1 MADGA
6 FTFQARQ
13 ALTSAFTGA
22 REFSH
27 SCLCSEHILLGLCSR
42 TDDPACRAL
51 ESVGV
56 TRQRVE
62 REILARDGRGKSAA
76 YTAEISREAAAMLE
90 RAAGLAAKEYAPIG
104 TSHMLR
110 AILEDDGCRA
120 RRVLVEMGADTSAL
134 SAYIARPPQP
144 VSRRARGREPKLL
157 LRHGVDMTSNAALGK
172 YDKMIGRERE
182 LERVTRILCRRR
194 KGNPVLLG
202 EAGVGKTAIAEGLA
216 LALSQNRVPEPI
228 KGMKLFAVDMA
239 SLVSGTKYRG
249 EFEEKARGIIEEASA
264 CGDVILF
271 IDELHTVAGAGAAEG
286 AIDAGNI
293 LKPALARGDIKV
305 LGATTP
311 EEYRRYILPDAAL
324 ERRFQPVDVPEPGRD
339 ETLAIL
345 RSLSGVCRRDYGV
358 EAGEDMLGRIELMC
372 RRFLPGRYFPDKA
385 IDALDE
391 AAVMAMTEGRSSIG
405 EGDVKR
411 VVAQMSGLGA
421 LIDRDAAVDPDRLRQ
436 RLSAAVVGQRQA
448 VNETVA
454 AVASA
459 MAFPG
464 GRGRPMGVLL
474 FCGAPG
480 TGKTLLAKR
489 LARELFEDEGAFA
502 RFDMSEYR
510 EPHSISRLIGAPP
523 GYAGFGEGGKLTEAV
538 RRRPF
543 SVLLFDEVEKA
554 HPEVQSL
561 LLQLLE
567 DGRLTDSQGRR
578 ADFTSSIV
586 IMTSNIGGKG
596 GMNSVGFAS
605 QADDGL
611 KRALKSAFSPELL
624 SRIDRTVFFK
634 PLGRNELEQVAV
646 LELTALAERLGGEGI
661 DLKWRE
667 DVPKNLAE
675 NASDGRAVRAAVQ
688 RRVEGPLAMACLRDG
703 RRSEVELS
711 LEKGVI
717 TLSFPIKA

>member
-6 FTFQARQ
+6 FTFQAKQ

-42 TDDPACRAL
+42 SDDPACRAL
-51 ESVGV
+51 ESVGI
-56 TRQRVE
+56 TRDRVE

-90 RAAGLAAKEYAPIG
+90 RAAGLASKEMAPIG
-104 TSHMLR
+104 TSHILR
-110 AILEDDGCRA
+110 AILADDGCRA
-120 RRVLVEMGADTSAL
+120 RRVIVEMGADTSAL
-134 SAYIARPPQP
+134 SAYISRPPQTQ
-144 VSRRARGREPKLL
+144 SRRARGREPKLL
-157 LRHGVDMTSNAALGK
+157 LRHGVDMTSNAAMGK
-172 YDKMIGRERE
+172 YDEMVGRQKE

-216 LALSQNRVPEPI
+216 RALSQNRVPEPI
-228 KGMKLFAVDMA
+228 KGMRLFSVDMA

-249 EFEEKARGIIEEASA
+249 EFEEKARGIIDEAAA

-324 ERRFQPVDVPEPGRD
+324 ERRFQPVDVPEPDRE

-345 RSLSGVCRRDYGV
+345 RSASGACRRDYGV

-391 AAVMAMTEGRSSIG
+391 AAVMAMTEGQRLIG
-405 EGDVKR
+405 EEHIKR
-411 VVAQMSGLGA
+411 VVAQMSGLSS
-421 LIDRDAAVDPDRLRQ
+421 LIDRDNAIDPDGLRE
-436 RLSAAVVGQRQA
+436 RLSASVVGQEEA
-448 VNETVA
+448 VAETVS

-489 LARELFEDEGAFA
+489 LARELFDDERAFA

-596 GMNSVGFAS
+596 SVNTVGFGSA
-605 QADDGL
+605 ADDGL
-611 KRALKSAFSPELL
+611 KKALKSAFSPELL

-634 PLGRNELEQVAV
+634 PLGGAELEQVAV
-646 LELTALAERLGGEGI
+646 IELKKLAARLESEGI
-661 DLKWRE
+661 SLKWRGE
-667 DVPKNLAE
+667 VPLCIAKGAG
-675 NASDGRAVRAAVQ
+675 DGREVRAAVQ
-688 RRVEGPLAMACLRDG
+688 KAVEEPLAYLCLKEG
-703 RRSEVELS
+703 RPHEVELTAEGGRVS
-711 LEKGVI
+711 V
-717 TLSFPIKA
+717 TSPIKA